1 MGGARRTR
9 LICPRRSPSAT
20 CSTTRD
26 SNLRVPAR
34 CGALLRHPQAQIG
47 WLPTD
52 DDCLL
57 AYMRRISR
65 RAAFQRT
72 FAKAP
77 AFLEAAAKL

>member
-1 MGGARRTR
+1 MRFVSAAQPVRCLQHHARFEFARAGA
-9 LICPRRSPSAT
+9 
-20 CSTTRD
+20 
-26 SNLRVPAR
+26 VW
-34 CGALLRHPQAQIG
+34 ALLRHPQAQVG